1 MFSPLRARQSAD
13 LTPLPTLCPEVNAHC
28 LDTIV
33 SFATVGPVAKET
45 ASFIR
50 LLRGPLTRQRA
61 VKRYV
66 NDQTEF
72 ARMRVCAC
80 CGLRDPIGLLLQT
93 GDYREV
99 KYSAVNSDGALACK
113 IFANSLGHDVK
124 QYIVAG
130 LRACVESAG
139 RCHSVAGL
147 ARSIDAAAHELCFAT
162 DERAS
167 ANVRSASCLSG
178 CGVSTDASSA
188 SRAPNL
194 PWTLSSATLY

>member
-1 MFSPLRARQSAD
+1 MAD
-13 LTPLPTLCPEVNAHC
+13 IETYAS
-28 LDTIV
+28 V
-33 SFATVGPVAKET
+33 SMEDKAA
-45 ASFIR
+45 
-50 LLRGPLTRQRA
+50 A

-99 KYSAVNSDGALACK
+99 KYSAVDSNGALACK
-113 IFANSLGHDVK
+113 IFTKSLGQDVK

-167 ANVRSASCLSG
+167 ANVRSASCLIERLWRVDG
-178 CGVSTDASSA
+178 RFFCV
-188 SRAPNL
+188 SRAQF
-194 PWTLSSATLY
+194 TLDTFVGYTVLSIRSQGFPTNKNKST

>member
-1 MFSPLRARQSAD
+1 VCRRRHNMAD
-13 LTPLPTLCPEVNAHC
+13 IETYAS
-28 LDTIV
+28 V
-33 SFATVGPVAKET
+33 SMEDKAA
-45 ASFIR
+45 
-50 LLRGPLTRQRA
+50 A

-99 KYSAVNSDGALACK
+99 KYSAVDSNGALACK
-113 IFANSLGHDVK
+113 IFTKSLGQDVK

-194 PWTLSSATLY
+194 RRRSKRGRSIRTAICASVTRIMSSDWSRGRHWRTLCA